1 MKKRYWQEN
10 IVLVFILVI
19 IVVSFFLIK
28 KFWLNV
34 LTGQPGKLG
43 SEQVRQISEG
53 AKRITKE
60 DFNITLFKQEQYKNL
75 KEFISW
81 PPAVID
87 NRGNPEPFKELF
99 SLNE

>member
-10 IVLVFILVI
+10 IVLIFILVI

-28 KFWLNV
+28 KFWLDV
-34 LTGQPGKLG
+34 LTGQLGKLDSG
-43 SEQVRQISEG
+43 QTRQIRGG
-53 AKRITKE
+53 AKKITQE

-81 PPAVID
+81 PPATID
-87 NRGNPEPFKELF
+87 NRGNTEPFKELS